1 MRVLYFHQYFATR
14 ESSSATRSY
23 ELARRLVEAGHA
35 VTVVTS
41 DANLAAGGSMAEQA
55 AGRRAGRFVER
66 RTVDG
71 IDLLIFHVP
80 YSNYLS
86 YSRRLGAF
94 AAFTLAA
101 SVAGAVLPAPDVVFA
116 TSTPLTIAIPGLL
129 AQRLKRAPLVFE
141 IRDLWPAVPVALG
154 ALRNPL
160 LIAAA
165 EWLERTIYNRAEQVV
180 VLSEGAHEALRTG
193 GVPAEKLVFIPN
205 ASDLDLFRPGNAD
218 QGFRAQHGLEGRFVA
233 LYTGAMGRANGL
245 DQLVDA
251 AAELARAGRDDVA
264 LVAIGD
270 GSERPRLESR
280 ARELGLANLRF
291 LTPVPKHRLAGIV
304 GAADA
309 ALTLFAPDRALEAN
323 SPNKFFDSLAA
334 GKPAIVN
341 LDGWLRRLVETDAA
355 GLYVPAGDGLALA
368 VALGA
373 LADEPAVVARMGANA
388 RRLAEREFDRDVMA
402 ERLTAALESAA
413 EAGLRREANGSSDE
427 ASDAP
432 GEAGSGSSG
441 GFYRRHGKR
450 LVDLAIAVPA
460 TAAAAPLLGAL
471 AVVVRATSGRP
482 VLFIQDRVGLGGV
495 PFGIYKFRSMVPDA
509 WKFGGYYLAEEDPRI
524 TWCGRWM
531 RALSLDELPNLLNVV
546 KGDMSLVG
554 PRPNLPFIVDQ
565 YRNRYATIL
574 TVKPGITGL
583 PAVSGRNKLRRS
595 QMIELDELY
604 VGTLSFRED
613 LRILLKTLP
622 IVVLRRGSSNDVS
635 EEFIEDI

>member
-1 MRVLYFHQYFATR
+1 VRVLYFHQYFATR

-41 DANLAAGGSMAEQA
+41 DANLGDDRSIAGQARQRGS
-55 AGRRAGRFVER
+55 GRFIER

-71 IDLLIFHVP
+71 IELLIFHVP

-94 AAFTLAA
+94 AVFTLAA
-101 SVAGAVLPAPDVVFA
+101 SVAGATLPAPDVVFA
-116 TSTPLTIAIPGLL
+116 TSTPLTIAIPGMV
-129 AQRLKRAPLVFE
+129 ARTLKKAPLVFE
-141 IRDLWPAVPVALG
+141 IRDLWPAAPISLG

-160 LIAAA
+160 LIAAS
-165 EWLERTIYNRAEQVV
+165 EWLERLIYDRAEQVV
-180 VLSEGAHEALRTG
+180 VLSEGARDALRAG
-193 GVPAEKLVFIPN
+193 GVPAEKLVFVPN
-205 ASDLDLFRPGNAD
+205 ASDLDLFRPGKVD
-218 QGFRAQHGLEGRFVA
+218 ESFRREHGLEGKFLG
-233 LYTGAMGRANGL
+233 LYAGAMGSANGL

-251 AAELARAGRDDVA
+251 AAELAHAGRDDVA

-270 GSERPRLESR
+270 GRERPRLE
-280 ARELGLANLRF
+280 ARVRGLGLDNVRF
-291 LTPVPKHRLAGIV
+291 LAPVPKNRLAAIV

-309 ALTLFAPDRALEAN
+309 ALTLFAPHPALEAN

-368 VALGA
+368 AALGA
-373 LADEPAVVARMGANA
+373 LADEPAATARMGANA

-402 ERLTAALESAA
+402 ERLRATLESAA
-413 EAGLRREANGSSDE
+413 KAGPRRATGGS
-427 ASDAP
+427 P
-432 GEAGSGSSG
+432 GDSPS

-450 LVDLAIAVPA
+450 LVDLAVAVPA
-460 TAAAAPLLGAL
+460 TATAAPLLGAL

-482 VLFIQDRVGLGGV
+482 VLFVQDRVGLDGI
-495 PFGIYKFRSMVPDA
+495 PFGIYKFRSMIPDA
-509 WKFGGYYLAEEDPRI
+509 WKFGGYYLADEDPRI

-565 YRNRYATIL
+565 YRNHYGTIL

-583 PAVSGRNKLRRS
+583 VAVSGRNKLRRS
-595 QMIELDELY
+595 QMIELDEHY
-604 VGTLSFRED
+604 VRTLSFRED
-613 LRILLKTLP
+613 LRILLKTIP
-622 IVVLRRGSSNDVS
+622 IVLLRHGSSNDVS

>member
-14 ESSSATRSY
+14 DSATATRSY

-41 DANLAAGGSMAEQA
+41 GANLADGGSMVSQA
-55 AGRRAGRFVER
+55 PRRSSGRFVSR

-71 IDLLIFHVP
+71 IDLVIFRVP
-80 YSNYLS
+80 YSNYLT
-86 YSRRLGAF
+86 YTRRLGAF
-94 AAFTLAA
+94 VAFTLAA
-101 SVAGAVLPAPDVVFA
+101 SVAGAALPAPDVVFA
-116 TSTPLTIAIPGLL
+116 TSTPLTIAIPGMI

-141 IRDLWPAVPVALG
+141 IRDLWPAAPIALG

-160 LIAAA
+160 LIAAS
-165 EWLERTIYNRAEQVV
+165 EWLERLIYDRAEQVV
-180 VLSEGAHEALRTG
+180 VLSEGAREALLAD
-193 GVPAEKLVFIPN
+193 GVPAGKLVFVPN
-205 ASDLDLFRPGNAD
+205 ASDLDLFRPGNVD
-218 QGFRAQHGLEGRFVA
+218 EDFRREHGLEGKFVG

-251 AAELARAGRDDVA
+251 GAELARAGRDDIA

-270 GSERPRLESR
+270 GRERPRLEAR
-280 ARELGLANLRF
+280 VRELGLDNVRF
-291 LTPVPKHRLAGIV
+291 LSPVPKNRLAAIV

-309 ALTLFAPDRALEAN
+309 ALTLFAPGPALEAN

-341 LDGWLRRLVETDAA
+341 LDGWLRRLVETDRA

-368 VALGA
+368 AALGA
-373 LADEPAVVARMGANA
+373 LADEPAATARMGANA

-402 ERLTAALESAA
+402 ERLRTTLERAAGRGARSGAATSAA
-413 EAGLRREANGSSDE
+413 
-427 ASDAP
+427 ASGATS
-432 GEAGSGSSG
+432 ATTSAHG

-450 LVDLAIAVPA
+450 LLDLAVAVPA
-460 TAAAAPLLGAL
+460 TAAAAPLLAGL
-471 AVVVRATSGRP
+471 AVVVRATSGSP
-482 VLFIQDRVGLGGV
+482 VLFVQDRVGLDGI
-495 PFGIYKFRSMVPDA
+495 PFGIYKFRSMIPDA
-509 WKFGGYYLAEEDPRI
+509 WKYGGYYLADEDPRI

-531 RALSLDELPNLLNVV
+531 RALSFDELPNLLNVV

-565 YRNRYATIL
+565 YRNRYGTIL
-574 TVKPGITGL
+574 SVKPGITGL

-604 VGTLSFRED
+604 VRTLSLRED
-613 LRILLKTLP
+613 LRILLKTIP
-622 IVVLRRGSSNDVS
+622 IVLLRHGSSNDVS